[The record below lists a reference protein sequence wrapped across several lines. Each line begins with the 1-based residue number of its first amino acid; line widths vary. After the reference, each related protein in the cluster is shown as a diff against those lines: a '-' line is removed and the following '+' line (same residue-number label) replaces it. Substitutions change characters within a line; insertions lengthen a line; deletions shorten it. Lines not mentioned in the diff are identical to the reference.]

1 MRAMA
6 AIAALSLLAS
16 IAGLAA
22 QSVQP
27 PRQPAGLIVGQV
39 VDGVSGRPLSGAVV
53 ALTGDVRLPDGR
65 PLPTSSVLTTPD
77 GRFVFRDLPAG
88 TFGITAS
95 KPGYHEGA
103 FGQRRPTGS
112 TQQLTL
118 SEGERIVDAVILLW
132 KPGAISGTV
141 VDEAGEPVVNVIV
154 VAYRRSMSTG
164 VRSLASSATSVTDD
178 RGVYRLGALRP
189 GDYIVGVS
197 ARHFSLPAAQAR
209 AVTMSTSGF
218 DAGAF
223 TLLGSSPAMLQVGN
237 SLYAIGGGSPVPP
250 PPANDRMFVYQTTYY
265 SSTPSISQAS
275 VLTLSPGEE
284 RSGVDIQLLPVPT
297 ARVAGSIGGPEGPH
311 ATSLR
316 LIPADARDANF
327 DVDGPYT
334 VSDSQGSFI
343 FPAVP
348 AGQYLLQSR
357 AGTSSGRAGPETFWA
372 DMPLT
377 VVDTDVT
384 GLQVQLQHG
393 FRITGRFEFDG
404 SSERPTAERLQR
416 VPLVIQ
422 PSTARGTLPPPAVNV
437 DVDGRFT
444 SSELPPGRYL
454 VRINS
459 SPPGWRFKSAT
470 HEGRD
475 VADVPLDLRGDAQ
488 VVITFSDRWSH
499 LRGTVTSSHG
509 ARDPE
514 AVVLLFPTDT
524 QQWPYASTNGR
535 RFRSA
540 RATIAG
546 EYTLSSVPE
555 GEYFVVAVPDVD
567 AGEWQTHSVLEA
579 LVRAATR
586 VSVAEGETRTHD
598 VRTQGIR

>member
-1 MRAMA
+1 MRAFA
-6 AIAALSLLAS
+6 ALAALSVAS

-22 QSVQP
+22 ESAQP

-39 VDGVSGRPLSGAVV
+39 VDAVSGRPVSGAVV

-103 FGQRRPTGS
+103 FGRRRPAGS
-112 TQQLTL
+112 PQQLTL
-118 SEGERIVDAVILLW
+118 SEGERMVDAVILLW

-141 VDEAGEPVVNVIV
+141 VDEAGEPVVNAIV
-154 VAYRRSMSTG
+154 VAYRRSMTMG
-164 VRSLASSATSVTDD
+164 ARSLASSATSVTDD

-197 ARHFSLPAAQAR
+197 VRHFSLPTAQAR
-209 AVTMSTSGF
+209 AVTVSTAGF
-218 DAGAF
+218 DARAF

-275 VLTLSPGEE
+275 VLTLSSGEE
-284 RSGVDIQLLPVPT
+284 RSGVDIQLLPVPA

-311 ATSLR
+311 ATSVR
-316 LIPADARDANF
+316 LIPADARDASF
-327 DVDGPYT
+327 DVEGPYT

-348 AGQYLLQSR
+348 AGQYLLQAR
-357 AGTSSGRAGPETFWA
+357 VGTSRGRADPEALWA
-372 DMPLT
+372 DVRLT

-384 GLQVQLQHG
+384 GLQVQLQRG

-404 SSERPTAERLQR
+404 SSERPTAERLQQ

-422 PSTARGTLPPPAVNV
+422 PSTSRGSLPPPAVSV
-437 DVDGRFT
+437 DDDGRFT
-444 SSELPPGRYL
+444 SSELPAGRYL

-488 VVITFSDRWSH
+488 VVITFNDRWSH
-499 LRGTVTSSHG
+499 LRGTVMASHG
-509 ARDPE
+509 ARDGE
-514 AVVLLFPTDT
+514 AVVLLFPTDA
-524 QQWPYASTNGR
+524 QQWPYASTNTR
-535 RFRSA
+535 RFKSA
-540 RATIAG
+540 RATMAG
-546 EYTLSSVPE
+546 EYTLSAVPE

-567 AGEWQTHSVLEA
+567 AGEWLTQSILEA
-579 LVRAATR
+579 LARAATR
-586 VSVAEGETRTHD
+586 VSIAEGETRTQNL
-598 VRTQGIR
+598 RTQGIR